1 MVNIRF
7 PNTDYVQ
14 CVFSYQNKAS
24 MADPEKYDEYG
35 HYMDVASLKKYVYYV
50 PEYLQGQLHVGD
62 TVIVRC
68 TTGYQICEV
77 VETNAFTS
85 FDPKTIAPVVSKVD
99 VRPYIEFM
107 HRAKQLKYMRE
118 QLDKE
123 KKRLESL
130 VTYDLLAERNPEFRA
145 MLEAF
150 KAAGGQL

>member
-1 MVNIRF
+1 MVNIKF

-14 CVFSYQNKAS
+14 CVFSYQTKS
-24 MADPEKYDEYG
+24 SETTSEKYDECG
-35 HYMDVASLKKYVYYV
+35 HYMGVTSLKKYVYYV

-62 TVIVRC
+62 AVIVRC

-77 VETNAFTS
+77 VEPNAFTS
-85 FDPKTIAPVVSKVD
+85 FDSKTIAPVVAKVD

-130 VTYDLLAERNPEFRA
+130 VTYDLLAEKNPEFAA
-145 MLEAF
+145 MLKAF
-150 KAAGGQL
+150 KDAGGQL

>member
-1 MVNIRF
+1 MVNIKF

-24 MADPEKYDEYG
+24 MADSEKYDEYG
-35 HYMDVASLKKYVYYV
+35 HYTDVASLKKYVYYV
-50 PEYLQGQLHVGD
+50 PEYLQGQLNVGD
-62 TVIVRC
+62 AVIVRC
-68 TTGYQICEV
+68 TTGYQVCEV

-85 FDPKTIAPVVSKVD
+85 FDPKTIAPVVAKVD

-107 HRAKQLKYMRE
+107 HKAKQLKYMRE

-130 VTYDLLAERNPEFRA
+130 VTYDLLAEKNPEFAA
-145 MLEAF
+145 MLKAF
-150 KAAGGQL
+150 KDAGGQL